1 MDLGTVLE
9 GWLELPKLVVLGA
22 MWLVGE
28 GLLGGCVLAAYLLWE
43 VL

>member
-1 MDLGTVLE
+1 VDLGTVLE

-22 MWLVGE
+22 MWLVGG
-28 GLLGGCVLAAYLLWE
+28 GLLGGCVLAAYLLWG